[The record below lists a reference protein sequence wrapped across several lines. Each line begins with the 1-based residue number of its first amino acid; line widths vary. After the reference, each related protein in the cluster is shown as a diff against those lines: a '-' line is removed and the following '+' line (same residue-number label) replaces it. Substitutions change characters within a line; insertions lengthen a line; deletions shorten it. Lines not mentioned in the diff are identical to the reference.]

1 MANITI
7 AEVTDGI
14 VAGTGAFDVMQ
25 KAVLAHV
32 VAEYQSGRITG
43 KEYATVYLGALQSS
57 LASAVQF
64 VLGKQAA
71 DKEAEK
77 SAAEILLL
85 NQKAATEEAQTLETT
100 TYGSTPG
107 SVAGVILKQKNLIL
121 NQTEGFIRDA
131 EQKAAKILMD
141 SYAIRRSTDSAEVPP
156 TKADNADINQFID
169 ELAAGLGITTLS
181 PSIFYVSGVMY
192 GLAGSGAELQI
203 SINGGA
209 ATGFLPITSDGVFT
223 FTVPFVDSDTYTV
236 TVKTQPTSP
245 AQTIGLQ
252 NASGTIN
259 NANVTNVIATAT

>member
-1 MANITI
+1 MAAITI

-14 VAGTGAFDVMQ
+14 VAGTGAFDEMM
-25 KAVLAHV
+25 KAVSAHV
-32 VAEYQSGRITG
+32 TAEYQAGRITG
-43 KEYATVYLGALQSS
+43 KEYSTVYLGGLQAALAQ
-57 LASAVQF
+57 AVQY
-64 VLGKQAA
+64 VLGRQDA
-71 DKEAEK
+71 DKAAER

-192 GLAGSGAELQI
+192 GLTGSGAELQI
-203 SINGGA
+203 SINSGA
-209 ATGFLPITSDGVFT
+209 PTGFLPITSDGVFT
-223 FTVPFVDSDTYTV
+223 FTVPFNDGDTYAV
-236 TVKTQPTSP
+236 SVKTQPSTP
-245 AQTIGLQ
+245 TQTIAIQ
-252 NASGTIN
+252 NGSGTIA
-259 NANVTNVIATAT
+259 NANVSNVIATAT